1 MSAQLRKMEPDEY
14 KSIIK
19 EMLKYVHK
27 VCVENG
33 IHYFAAYGTL
43 LGAVRHNGIIPW
55 DDDVDVWMLGEDYDR
70 FVEAVEK
77 STSDYYILNGD
88 NSPNYYHLVTRICA
102 RPGILKLKGI
112 ADIDNLG
119 PFIDIFRLYKAPED
133 PNERMKLYTAV
144 RDANLDVRYSLP
156 VRYYRTFTPKVKAR
170 TCIYCLERFYKRC
183 FVGTKKLKEIR
194 QDIVTQYE
202 KTDSNLYYSVF
213 DFKDVS
219 DRSDRRIFTRKQIEE
234 TELHPFEDFEI
245 LIPKDYDTIL
255 TRIYGDYMQ
264 VPPPEKRIS
273 KHHFTAYWRE

>member
-1 MSAQLRKMEPDEY
+1 MSTELRKMEPDEY

-19 EMLKYVHK
+19 DMLQFVHK

-33 IHYFAAYGTL
+33 IHYFVAYGSL

-55 DDDVDVWMLGEDYDR
+55 DDDIDVWMLGEDYDR
-70 FVEAVEK
+70 FVEAVAK

-102 RPGILKLKGI
+102 KSGILKLKGI

-119 PFIDIFRLYKAPED
+119 PFIDVFLLYKAPED
-133 PNERMKLYTAV
+133 SDERMKHYAAV

-156 VRYYRTFTPKVKAR
+156 ARYYRTFVSSAKAAAFAR
-170 TCIYCLERFYKRC
+170 CMERLHKRC

-194 QDIVTQYE
+194 KNIVTRYE

-213 DFKDVS
+213 DFKKIS
-219 DRSDRRIFTRKQIEE
+219 DKRIFTRKQIEE
-234 TELHPFEDFEI
+234 VELHPFEEFEV

-264 VPPPEKRIS
+264 LPPPEKRVS
-273 KHHFTAYWRE
+273 KHHFTPYWRE